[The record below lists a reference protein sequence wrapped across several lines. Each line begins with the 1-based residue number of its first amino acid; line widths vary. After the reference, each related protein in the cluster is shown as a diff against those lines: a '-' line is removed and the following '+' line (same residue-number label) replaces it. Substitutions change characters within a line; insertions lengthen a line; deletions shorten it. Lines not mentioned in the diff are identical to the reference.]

1 MRKIMSY
8 GSGGDGGSTSE
19 RAAEKKLL
27 QVRRLRLYHWVPAS
41 RHMVLSCC
49 KPRFRSTASVAVED
63 EAASTFRVP
72 RLGCSYLFLLADALQ

>member
-27 QVRRLRLYHWVPAS
+27 QVRRPQALSLSAS
-41 RHMVLSCC
+41 KPTYGLVVLQAQVQEC
-49 KPRFRSTASVAVED
+49 
-63 EAASTFRVP
+63 
-72 RLGCSYLFLLADALQ
+72 G